1 MAQYEDLSIDQGSDV
16 AIELRLANPDQ
27 SKKNL
32 AGYSVSAQMRR
43 TVNTSDSDAISFTSI
58 VADPASDGI
67 VSLTLTNTQT
77 DALTPG
83 RYFYD
88 VEISHTDSS
97 SATIIERILEGQIE
111 VTPSI
116 TRS

>member
-1 MAQYEDLSIDQGSDV
+1 MAQYEELSIDQGSDV
-16 AIELRLANPDQ
+16 AIEIRLANPDK

-32 AGYSVSAQMRR
+32 AGHTVAAQMRR
-43 TVNTSDSDAISFTSI
+43 TINTSDSDAVTFTAI

-67 VSLTLTNTQT
+67 VSLSLTNLQT

-88 VEISHTDSS
+88 VEISWMDS
-97 SATIIERILEGQIE
+97 ADTFVERVLEGIIN